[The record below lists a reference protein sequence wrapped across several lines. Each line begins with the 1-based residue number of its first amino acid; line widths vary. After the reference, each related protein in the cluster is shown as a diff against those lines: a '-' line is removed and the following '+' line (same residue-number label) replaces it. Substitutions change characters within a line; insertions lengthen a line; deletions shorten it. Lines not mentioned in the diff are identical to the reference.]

1 MRGIVKVVIGC
12 PIVLAI
18 ILAAVLLLAGCGGT
32 SKPSDPFVGT
42 WGLGQ
47 TRLIIT
53 KVPRGYLVDAR
64 MHFPGVFVDF
74 HPSRVLFTR
83 HGDRLVG
90 AQRMVGDQI
99 GQMGGKVSVTL
110 TYARA
115 TGDLIYES
123 TPPEYRY
130 AYTRVAHQAT
140 TPSPAAS
147 ESAPVLSLTS
157 PLTRPHRKDITY
169 TSRRFHFAISYD
181 PTLLEPRAKLGEGQ
195 LDLMLDDRLYDDE
208 FAYGMITLNASAQG
222 AALVGDLLRHWGK
235 GAPSGDITATDLNPW
250 WLTAGSHARWIR
262 VNGVPGELS
271 LWNGDGNVVI
281 VYWLL
286 RGSDVYVLQAIASVD
301 LRKQLGPLLA
311 STAQSF
317 RPTPYP

>member
-1 MRGIVKVVIGC
+1 MK
-12 PIVLAI
+12 PALA
-18 ILAAVLLLAGCGGT
+18 ILAAVLLLAGCGHA

-42 WGLGQ
+42 WGLGPD

-64 MHFPGVFVDF
+64 VHLPGTFIVF
-74 HPSRVLFTR
+74 HPLRVVFTR

-90 AQRMVGDQI
+90 TQRMVEDQSLDTEQTA
-99 GQMGGKVSVTL
+99 GRVSVTL

-130 AYTRVAHQAT
+130 AYTRVAQSAT
-140 TPSPAAS
+140 TPSPAATA
-147 ESAPVLSLTS
+147 SAPVLSLTS
-157 PLTRPHRKDITY
+157 PLTRPARKDVTY

-181 PTLLEPRAKLGEGQ
+181 PTLLEGSVPIAEVFRGQ
-195 LDLMLDDRLYDDE
+195 LLLVLGNRGFDTGALSVS
-208 FAYGMITLNASAQG
+208 ASDQG
-222 AALVGDLLRHWGK
+222 TALVGDLLRHWGK
-235 GAPSGDITATDLNPW
+235 GPPSGNIAATDLNPW

-271 LWNGDGNVVI
+271 SWNGGENV
-281 VYWLL
+281 VYWLVQ
-286 RGSDVYVLQAIASVD
+286 GSDVYVLQAIASAG
-301 LRKQLGPLLA
+301 LRKQLGTLLT

-317 RPTPYP
+317 RPMP